1 MSYIGVIGAGRLDE
15 ADSSLGLL
23 ACQKKAVKLFSEGA
37 DMHMI
42 KCQTGWELGVDK
54 KWKYEVDDAFRT
66 TAVIE
71 DHIKMHF
78 GEPLDI
84 RYFMRDT
91 ALLIAYPAFSRLR
104 LYGSYTHHRG
114 VAGYFDPRRYGM
126 VVCMGSANSPF
137 EFQSEGVLLHE
148 VQHLIQAEEGFARG
162 GSADATSR
170 YLRLAGEVEARNIC
184 HRHPLTKEQRLSS
197 LRTDT
202 QDVPDEKQI
211 IVV

>member
-42 KCQTGWELGVDK
+42 KCQTGWEFGIDK

-66 TAVIE
+66 TAEIE

-126 VVCMGSANSPF
+126 VVCMGTANSPF

-148 VQHLIQAEEGFARG
+148 VQHLIQAEEGFARW
-162 GSADATSR
+162 R
-170 YLRLAGEVEARNIC
+170 KRRL
-184 HRHPLTKEQRLSS
+184 
-197 LRTDT
+197 D
-202 QDVPDEKQI
+202 KQI
-211 IVV
+211 LAAGW

>member
-15 ADSSLGLL
+15 ADNSLGLL
-23 ACQKKAVKLFSEGA
+23 ASQKEAVNLFREGA

-42 KCQTGWELGVDK
+42 KRQTGWELGIDK

-66 TAVIE
+66 TAEIE

-126 VVCMGSANSPF
+126 VVCMGTASSPF

-162 GSADATSR
+162 GSADSTSR

>member
-15 ADSSLGLL
+15 ADNSLGLL
-23 ACQKKAVKLFSEGA
+23 ASQKEAVNLFREGA

-42 KCQTGWELGVDK
+42 KRQTGWELGIDK

-66 TAVIE
+66 TAEIE

-91 ALLIAYPAFSRLR
+91 ALLVAYPAFSRLR

-126 VVCMGSANSPF
+126 VVCMGTANSPF

-162 GSADATSR
+162 GSADSTSR

-202 QDVPDEKQI
+202 QDVSDEKQI